1 MQRGQ
6 SAENVHERLV
16 TDFYFTSEG
25 SWCSGQSKSWSKY
38 FEFPLIF
45 SENYINLNLSGYNC
59 MHLKPSYPEIFRV
72 TNFCLSLPNFQ
83 LSGMPCEFVT
93 NFDAKYP
100 VILGGLLPSED
111 NMGFLQVSVN
121 TKDIM
126 EWFLNSFHPEVMW
139 NKRRMFSSRHQRM
152 TNLKFKNMALCDLF
166 SGSL

>member
-1 MQRGQ
+1 M
-6 SAENVHERLV
+6 
-16 TDFYFTSEG
+16 
-25 SWCSGQSKSWSKY
+25 
-38 FEFPLIF
+38 IF

-126 EWFLNSFHPEVMW
+126 E
-139 NKRRMFSSRHQRM
+139 
-152 TNLKFKNMALCDLF
+152 
-166 SGSL
+166 